1 MTKGVYEGVKHH
13 PTPFRRSGETGQ
25 KDVRSG
31 LDENQKV
38 EFYVTE
44 ARRTQ
49 AVNVRP
55 VA

>member
-1 MTKGVYEGVKHH
+1 MLPRHAMSWAVPLPSRQGST
-13 PTPFRRSGETGQ
+13 
-25 KDVRSG
+25 
-31 LDENQKV
+31 ENQKV

-49 AVNVRP
+49 AANVRP